1 MRRLRYGMPTST
13 TRLRGGAVDDRV
25 GVGGNFRFGQGGGA
39 ISFYFLFFMGVDLK
53 KKYNGKSQKSAGGGW
68 GPAFFIFFD
77 TSRHDLEGRGG
88 KSKEN
93 KCLLARSG
101 RGRGAI
107 SFFWYFFPE
116 GPLEV
121 SEKIKSP
128 PARSGRGRAPPP
140 DHHLRLP

>member
-1 MRRLRYGMPTST
+1 MIGWGSAAIFVSA
-13 TRLRGGAVDDRV
+13 GGA
-25 GVGGNFRFGQGGGA
+25 GRFHF
-39 ISFYFLFFMGVDLK
+39 IFYFLWGSTSN
-53 KKYNGKSQKSAGGGW
+53 KKYNGKSQKSAGGGL
-68 GPAFFIFFD
+68 GASIFYFFY
-77 TSRHDLEGRGG
+77 TPSHDPEGRGG

-107 SFFWYFFPE
+107 SFFLIFFPA

-128 PARSGRGRAPPP
+128 PARSGRGGAPPP
-140 DHHLRLP
+140 DHHLRLPLYSIL